1 MSELRNLL
9 AEVAPRWAAVVVNY
23 NAGPLLVDCVRS
35 VVADTSAG
43 VSEVIVVD
51 NQSTDGSIEAL
62 RLELLHGDVRNV
74 EIILT
79 GMNLGYARAANLG
92 TAATSAPI
100 VAVLNPDTLTALGT
114 AAAMLARF
122 DEDDGLGVV
131 GPRVYNTDGSV
142 YPSARRM
149 PPAPIAVGH
158 GILKSFWPTN
168 PFTRSYRETD
178 LDSSVPREVDWVSGA
193 AIWLR
198 RTALDE
204 IGGWDE
210 RYFMYVEDVDL
221 CWRMRGRG
229 WRVAYDPGGSVE
241 HVQGAST
248 ARVPYRMI
256 AEHHRSLWRFA
267 ERRWRGPRRAL
278 LPAAAAFLGGQ
289 AALSMGHHAASAWS
303 ARRRGVSG

>member
-1 MSELRNLL
+1 MSGPRHPLTEGS
-9 AEVAPRWAAVVVNY
+9 PRWAAVVVNY
-23 NAGPLLVDCVRS
+23 NAGPLLVECVRS
-35 VVADTSAG
+35 VIADTSAG
-43 VSEVIVVD
+43 VPELIVVD

-62 RLELLHGDVRNV
+62 RSELAESNAQNV
-74 EIILT
+74 EIILA

-122 DEDDGLGVV
+122 DQDDGLGVV
-131 GPRVYNTDGSV
+131 GPCVHNTDGSV

-149 PPAPIAVGH
+149 PPVPIAVGH
-158 GILKSFWPTN
+158 GLLKSFWPAN
-168 PFTRSYRETD
+168 PFTRSYREVD
-178 LDSSVPREVDWVSGA
+178 HDPSVAREVDWVSGA

-198 RTALDE
+198 RRALDD

-221 CWRMRGRG
+221 CWRMRVRD
-229 WRVAYDPGGSVE
+229 WRVAYEPSGSIQ

-278 LPAAAAFLGGQ
+278 LPVAAAFLGGQ

-303 ARRRGVSG
+303 ARRRESSG